1 MLNLVKDFFY
11 HIFGGSS
18 APIIEN
24 ENRLQCGDWRNICQI
39 LSRKDKSMDESCLEY
54 FLKVYRCSL
63 LARHTASLGQY
74 DIVTVPVRCPGKST
88 DSGRL
93 KDI

>member
-18 APIIEN
+18 APIIEMKIAYDV
-24 ENRLQCGDWRNICQI
+24 EKHICQI
-39 LSRKDKSMDESCLEY
+39 LSRKEIAMDESCLEY

-74 DIVTVPVRCPGKST
+74 DIVTAPVQCPGKST

>member
-1 MLNLVKDFFY
+1 
-11 HIFGGSS
+11 
-18 APIIEN
+18 
-24 ENRLQCGDWRNICQI
+24 
-39 LSRKDKSMDESCLEY
+39 MDESCLEY

-74 DIVTVPVRCPGKST
+74 DIVTVPARCPGKST

-93 KDI
+93 KDILGWPGLQEYIAKVLVQWATRSWMWNEL